1 MKFLI
6 ALFSVLALNVAH
18 AEMGTLESFFSPSL
32 EKDHDHQKIVHLYL
46 QNNCNQ
52 EIYVATRSQNPNKV
66 WETRGY
72 HRIYP
77 GQVIPAG
84 SMINDIYYL
93 NAFTGDRRVRWEG
106 PHQFEIHGK
115 TVRAALVELPRDYGG
130 NWTTV
135 LYCY

>member
-6 ALFSVLALNVAH
+6 ALFSVLALNVAQ

-32 EKDHDHQKIVHLYL
+32 DKDHDHDKIVHLYL

-84 SMINDIYYL
+84 DMINDIYYL
-93 NAFTGDRRVRWEG
+93 NAFSGDRRVRWEG
-106 PHQFEIHGK
+106 PHKFEIHGR

>member
-18 AEMGTLESFFSPSL
+18 AEVGTLESFFSPSA
-32 EKDHDHQKIVHLYL
+32 EKDHSKIVNLWL

-52 EIYVATRSQNPNKV
+52 EVYVATRSQNPNHV

-72 HRIYP
+72 HKIYP
-77 GQVIPAG
+77 GQIIPAG
-84 SMINDIYYL
+84 DILNNVYYL
-93 NAFTGDRRVRWEG
+93 NAFSGDRRIRWEG
-106 PHQFEIHGK
+106 PHIIEVHGRN
-115 TVRAALVELPRDYGG
+115 VRAALVELPKDYGG
-130 NWTTV
+130 TWTTV

>member
-6 ALFSVLALNVAH
+6 ALFSVLALNVAQ
-18 AEMGTLESFFSPSL
+18 AEMGGIESFFSPSMD
-32 EKDHDHQKIVHLYL
+32 KDHDHDKIVHLYL

-72 HRIYP
+72 YRIYP
-77 GQVIPAG
+77 GQVVPAG
-84 SMINDIYYL
+84 DMINDIYYL
-93 NAFTGDRRVRWEG
+93 NAFSGDRRVRWEG
-106 PHQFEIHGK
+106 PHYFEIHGK